1 MRSKT
6 GFYVL
11 LGVTIAMVAAA
22 VVVQQSSDEPASSF
36 GLHAPGLSDRADE
49 IRSVVIR
56 TAESS
61 LRLERADA
69 DWVARSHHDY
79 PADTARIRQL
89 VLGIGNLRRL
99 EQKTDN
105 PERLQR
111 LELRD
116 IDEPGSR
123 AVQVTL
129 LSGAGETL
137 ADILVGKTEDFQ
149 QAGRS
154 RYYVR
159 DAGDPQSWLVEGSLP
174 PVLGEARNWL
184 ERSLLP
190 GVAEAGLQSVTVSHA
205 DGGSITIQRDAIE
218 DTDFQVAGLSGDE
231 EIDSQYRVNAIA
243 EVFRRL
249 SLEDVRAADAASP
262 REVAATVEAVTFN
275 GVRITAR
282 IGAADPDY
290 EVRLSADYEPDLD
303 RDGAGDGENR
313 GDGEQLAR
321 NLEERWRGRSFV
333 VSQYALDDLLVRRAD
348 LVTTP
353 EESAAE

>member
-22 VVVQQSSDEPASSF
+22 VVVRQSSNEPAPSF
-36 GLHAPGLSDRADE
+36 ELHAPGLSDRADE

-56 TAESS
+56 TAEMS
-61 LRLERADA
+61 LRLERADSG
-69 DWVARSHHDY
+69 WVASSRHDY
-79 PADTARIRQL
+79 PADAARIRQL
-89 VLGIGNLRRL
+89 VLGIGHLRRL
-99 EQKTDN
+99 ERKTDN
-105 PERLQR
+105 PERLRR
-111 LELRD
+111 LELSD
-116 IDEPGSR
+116 IDKPGSQ

-129 LSGAGETL
+129 LSGEGEEL

-159 DAGDPQSWLVEGSLP
+159 DAGNPQSWLVEGSLP
-174 PVLGEARNWL
+174 PVLGEVKNWL

-190 GVAEAGLQSVTVSHA
+190 GVAEAGLQSVTVDHA
-205 DGGSITIQRDAIE
+205 DGGSITIRRDAVE

-231 EIDSQYRVNAIA
+231 EIGSQYRVNAIA

-249 SLEDVRAADAASP
+249 SLEDVRAADASSLD
-262 REVAATVEAVTFN
+262 ETTATVEALTFT

-282 IGAADPDY
+282 IEEADPDY
-290 EVRLSADYEPDLD
+290 VVLLSAGYEPDLD
-303 RDGAGDGENR
+303 RGAGDGES
-313 GDGEQLAR
+313 GSDGGQLVR
-321 NLEERWRGRSFV
+321 DLEERWHGRSFV
-333 VSQYALDDLLVRRAD
+333 VSQYALDDLLVRRSD

-353 EESAAE
+353 EASGSE

>member
-11 LGVTIAMVAAA
+11 LGLAIAMVAAVA
-22 VVVQQSSDEPASSF
+22 MVQQSSNRPASSF

-56 TAESS
+56 TAETS
-61 LRLERADA
+61 LRLERADPG
-69 DWVARSHHDY
+69 WVARSRHDY

-89 VLGIGNLRRL
+89 VLGIGHLRRL
-99 EQKTDN
+99 EKKTDN

-116 IDEPGSR
+116 IEEPGSQ

-129 LSGAGETL
+129 LAGAGEEL
-137 ADILVGKTEDFQ
+137 ANILVGKTEDFQ

-159 DAGDPQSWLVEGSLP
+159 DAGDSQSWLVEGSLP
-174 PVLGEARNWL
+174 PVLGEVKNWL

-190 GVAEAGLQSVTVSHA
+190 GVAEAGLQSVTVDHA
-205 DGGSITIQRDAIE
+205 DGGSLTIQRGALEDA
-218 DTDFQVAGLSGDE
+218 DFQISGLSSDE
-231 EIDSQYRVNAIA
+231 EIESQYRINAVA
-243 EVFRRL
+243 EIFRRL

-262 REVAATVEAVTFN
+262 NEVIATVEALTFN

-282 IGAADPDY
+282 IGKADPDY
-290 EVRLSADYEPDLD
+290 GVRLSAGYEPDLD
-303 RDGAGDGENR
+303 HGAGDGES
-313 GDGEQLAR
+313 GTDGEQLAR
-321 NLEERWRGRSFV
+321 DLERRWHGRSFV

-348 LVTTP
+348 LVSTP
-353 EESAAE
+353 EASGAE